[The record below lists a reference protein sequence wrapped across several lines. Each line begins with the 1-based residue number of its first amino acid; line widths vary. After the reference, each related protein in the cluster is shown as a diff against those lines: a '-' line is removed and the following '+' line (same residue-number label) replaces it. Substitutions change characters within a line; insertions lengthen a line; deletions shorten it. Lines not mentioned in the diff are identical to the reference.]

1 MFTSKEF
8 QEFLTRNGIHHV
20 RSAPYHPSSNG
31 QAERAVQIFKKGMKR
46 STSDSLETRVSR
58 FLFHYRTT
66 PNTTTGHTPAELMM
80 GRQLCSHLT
89 LVRPSIA
96 MQVSANQQRQK
107 DDHDRGSRGKHFK
120 EGDPVYVRDFPAGKS
135 WLPGQVKEVQGQ
147 SSVVVE
153 LDDSRVVRRHV
164 DHARYRVES
173 SPSREDDA
181 RSRVES
187 SPSREDDD
195 GWETVEVASDTTQQD
210 IDDVDQS
217 QQEDRSVQGTQPP
230 TGQLRRSNRN
240 RTQRQ
245 FFDPSSYH

>member
-1 MFTSKEF
+1 M
-8 QEFLTRNGIHHV
+8 
-20 RSAPYHPSSNG
+20 HPSSNG
-31 QAERAVQIFKKGMKR
+31 QAERAGQIFKKGMKR

-80 GRQLCSHLT
+80 GRQLRSHMT

-107 DDHDRGSRGKHFK
+107 DDHDRGSREK

-153 LDDSRVVRRHV
+153 LDDSELYVGMWTMLAIVWSHLHQERMMMVGKQWMSLQTQH
-164 DHARYRVES
+164 S
-173 SPSREDDA
+173 KISMMWISRNKKIVQCKGHNHQLINLDDQIA
-181 RSRVES
+181 IVLKDSFSTHPRI
-187 SPSREDDD
+187 
-195 GWETVEVASDTTQQD
+195 TN
-210 IDDVDQS
+210 
-217 QQEDRSVQGTQPP
+217 
-230 TGQLRRSNRN
+230 SNEQ
-240 RTQRQ
+240 TL
-245 FFDPSSYH
+245 FL